1 MNILAVKREIC
12 CCGLCKYIYRTME
25 VGTTT
30 YAGWREMENFPV
42 FFATKGETG
51 REKEC
56 LSENESKDDGRL
68 LQFER
73 LWEKNCEAA
82 TTLEM
87 CTKGKGVQN
96 GEQDLMKKIRKGIA
110 RWWINTHP
118 LTTD

>member
-1 MNILAVKREIC
+1 MKSAAVCANIYTVRWKLELLHTQDGERWRTFQCSLQQREKLGEKRNVY
-12 CCGLCKYIYRTME
+12 LRMKA
-25 VGTTT
+25 TTT
-30 YAGWREMENFPV
+30 GVYYS
-42 FFATKGETG
+42 
-51 REKEC
+51 
-56 LSENESKDDGRL
+56 LKDCGK
-68 LQFER
+68 
-73 LWEKNCEAA
+73 KNCEAA